1 MDCTEFRD
9 QWSEWHDG
17 RLGAQAA
24 QAMAGH
30 RDDCPA
36 CGRYD
41 RQMRS
46 MVEGLAALPLP
57 DRGAA
62 TARAS
67 RPAWLPGWRPLA
79 AAAALVVAFGAG
91 LVVQLTLDSGHS
103 GPAIEQVALE
113 RGGSQE
119 VKLAFSTPKRLEGVE
134 LELRLPP
141 GVTLAGRPGQRV
153 VRWQTELAAGRNL
166 LRLPLEV
173 AADAPGGEL
182 VARVHHAN
190 GTREWKVALEPRPDP
205 TSLAPRNEIAAL
217 GSNNFI
223 RAA

>member
-1 MDCTEFRD
+1 MGVNGGETMDCTEFRD

-30 RDDCPA
+30 RDGCPA

-46 MVEGLAALPLP
+46 VVEGLAALPLP
-57 DRGAA
+57 DRGAPG
-62 TARAS
+62 ARAS
-67 RPAWLPGWRPLA
+67 RPTWPPRWRALA

-91 LVVQLTLDSGHS
+91 LVVQQTLDGRQA
-103 GPAIEQVALE
+103 GPAIEQVGLE

-134 LELRLPP
+134 LAIELPP
-141 GVTLAGRPGQRV
+141 GVELAGHPGKRM
-153 VRWQTELAAGRNL
+153 VRWETRLAAGSNS
-166 LRLPLEV
+166 LRLPLKV
-173 AADAPGGEL
+173 APDAPGGEL
-182 VARVHHAN
+182 VARIRHES
-190 GTREWKVALEPRPDP
+190 GTREWRVALEPAADR
-205 TSLAPRNEIAAL
+205 TSLGPRLSQSAA
-217 GSNNFI
+217 
-223 RAA
+223 